1 MKTWQARY
9 IYSFYVRA
17 ETAEEARRDI
27 QMAERGLKAE
37 SQDIGDVLGFQLLA
51 EVSQQIDFVEVTD
64 DDDPFPN
71 EDDDEDPVE
80 VGGRPGA

>member
-1 MKTWQARY
+1 MSTYKARY

-37 SQDIGDVLGFQLLA
+37 SQDIGDVLGFQLRA
-51 EVSQQIDFVEVTD
+51 EVSQQIDFT
-64 DDDPFPN
+64 PCPP
-71 EDDDEDPVE
+71 DEDPFE
-80 VGGRPGA
+80 EAT